1 MSSSRSIAAARNRRA
16 GEIANPQQRRPNTS
30 INSHAAFA
38 QPNMQRNIT
47 QQHMPNPNQN
57 FRNQQQPPQFQQF
70 QQQPPP
76 QFQQQPNMSSQ
87 YEPENKQKKI
97 ILASQIPPNTKLS
110 VSDAIGLITLRLGSV
125 EQFIIDLKSEDN
137 PVNKELPNNTTVIDN
152 SVLTSIINRIDSL
165 EKKEISNTVILNE
178 LNDFKNDYHKFTSF
192 INEKFSY
199 YDNMIQNI
207 NNNIEEL
214 YEKFN
219 VFENISIDE
228 LQNVNEEQQLN
239 EEEGHELNEEEGHKL
254 KEEEGQELNKEE
266 GQELNNEERQ
276 EEQQLN
282 E

>member
-38 QPNMQRNIT
+38 QPNLQRNLT
-47 QQHMPNPNQN
+47 QQQISNSNQN
-57 FRNQQQPPQFQQF
+57 FRNQQQPQFQQPHF
-70 QQQPPP
+70 QQPPLTP
-76 QFQQQPNMSSQ
+76 H

-137 PVNKELPNNTTVIDN
+137 SVNKDLPNNTTVIDN

-165 EKKEISNTVILNE
+165 EKKEISNTVILN
-178 LNDFKNDYHKFTSF
+178 DFKNDHDKFIHF
-192 INEKFSY
+192 INEKFTY

-207 NNNIEEL
+207 NNSIEEL
-214 YEKFN
+214 HDKFN

-228 LQNVNEEQQLN
+228 QNQDQQDQQDQEQYKDQQEQQEQEDQQDQQDQEEQQEQQEQ
-239 EEEGHELNEEEGHKL
+239 EEQELNEEE
-254 KEEEGQELNKEE
+254 
-266 GQELNNEERQ
+266 
-276 EEQQLN
+276 
-282 E
+282 